1 MYAMAN
7 PPSLVTRLQPTS
19 VPPST
24 MANEVGHTGEDLGS
38 NSTQR
43 PTPRRSLTSELFQVL
58 YEENNVPQLHAR
70 CMTQIPAKRSVD
82 DQDDPTRPSE

>member
-1 MYAMAN
+1 MH
-7 PPSLVTRLQPTS
+7 VCDGQPTS
-19 VPPST
+19 VRPST
-24 MANEVGHTGEDLGS
+24 TANVVGHTEENLGS
-38 NSTQR
+38 NSTQC
-43 PTPRRSLTSELFQVL
+43 PTPRHSLTSELFRVL